1 VKDEWMDGW
10 IVVVVVVVVV
20 VCGGWEDGR
29 LKTRR
34 KLSLVQ

>member
-20 VCGGWEDGR
+20 VCGGMPDSIM
-29 LKTRR
+29 
-34 KLSLVQ
+34 KL

>member
-10 IVVVVVVVVV
+10 IVVVVVV